1 MSLRMESLGRKV
13 LWLFAKGIGLAQSSS
28 GFRKRSIGGDKKV
41 DHFGGPM
48 GATGLVTFWNKNRR
62 GLGCAGTSGRI
73 GGIIFLFSWTS
84 PIGFTLDFD
93 NDRAFNEAVQKSH
106 GQWRIGKIVGPS
118 VEVNVGEQSGG
129 TALVASDDD

>member
-1 MSLRMESLGRKV
+1 
-13 LWLFAKGIGLAQSSS
+13 
-28 GFRKRSIGGDKKV
+28 
-41 DHFGGPM
+41 M

-93 NDRAFNEAVQKSH
+93 NDRAFNEAVQESH

-129 TALVASDDD
+129 TALVASDVVVTRARPTYRTPSAMSRPSWLSPTVLVACSDACMRSGSAVPPLL